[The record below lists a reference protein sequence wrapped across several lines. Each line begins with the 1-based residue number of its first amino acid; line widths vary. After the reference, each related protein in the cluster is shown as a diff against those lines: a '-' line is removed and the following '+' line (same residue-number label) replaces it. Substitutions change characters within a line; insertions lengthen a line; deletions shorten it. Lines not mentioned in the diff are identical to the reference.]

1 MQVKRD
7 LMSPPATLQQPAVIA
22 RVNTRTH
29 NHQDNDHMALNVCCC
44 CPPARRKRLYRV
56 ATALDVRSGGV
67 PPEYRLQEIRRCMNP
82 LTVSQAL
89 RADVRFEAD
98 DV

>member
-22 RVNTRTH
+22 RVNTRAH
-29 NHQDNDHMALNVCCC
+29 NHQEYDHMAPNNRCC

-56 ATALDVRSGGV
+56 TTALDVCSGGV
-67 PPEYRLQEIRRCMNP
+67 PPEYRLQKIRWCMNP

-89 RADVRFEAD
+89 RADVRFEAED
-98 DV
+98 I